1 MDFFEF
7 LFGKKEDKNVSSQ
20 SSSSVNNCKSE
31 STIKSVLQSEAP
43 SMDPIE
49 QYVKESVTDL
59 KKHMPLNT
67 KDLEAEAIYLA
78 AYLYLKGSYQIDF
91 ELDYFSEGL
100 IDKIPSRNFNVADK
114 VFSYMVKY
122 GEGHYGVEER
132 RGPQGQE
139 GCHRSRRLRHARPVP
154 EDLYR
159 CWSGPQQR
167 HSAPERQL
175 R

>member
-91 ELDYFSEGL
+91 ELDYFSEGFR
-100 IDKIPSRNFNVADK
+100 DHHSVSDQHTQQ
-114 VFSYMVKY
+114 
-122 GEGHYGVEER
+122 GHYKSDSPVLIFDTYSWQPRSPR
-132 RGPQGQE
+132 RWCQ
-139 GCHRSRRLRHARPVP
+139 CRSYCRR
-154 EDLYR
+154 
-159 CWSGPQQR
+159 
-167 HSAPERQL
+167 
-175 R
+175 

>member
-49 QYVKESVTDL
+49 QYLKESVTDL

-67 KDLEAEAIYLA
+67 CLLYTSDA
-78 AYLYLKGSYQIDF
+78 AD
-91 ELDYFSEGL
+91 EL
-100 IDKIPSRNFNVADK
+100 
-114 VFSYMVKY
+114 
-122 GEGHYGVEER
+122 
-132 RGPQGQE
+132 
-139 GCHRSRRLRHARPVP
+139 
-154 EDLYR
+154 
-159 CWSGPQQR
+159 
-167 HSAPERQL
+167 
-175 R
+175 